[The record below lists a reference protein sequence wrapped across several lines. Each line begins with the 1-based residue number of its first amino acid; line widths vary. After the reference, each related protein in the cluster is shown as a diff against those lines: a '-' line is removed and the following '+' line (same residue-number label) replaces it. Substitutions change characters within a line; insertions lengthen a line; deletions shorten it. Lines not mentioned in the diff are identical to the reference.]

1 MAFRYEFVV
10 ETGRIDMELMKR
22 LPAGEIARQ
31 MTVSL
36 NQLARRVS
44 NALRTRPDGPWE
56 IVSHDVANVGEFS
69 TVTFLIRR
77 EDSW

>member
-1 MAFRYEFVV
+1 MGFRYEFVA
-10 ETGRIDMELMKR
+10 ETGHIDLKLMGK

-31 MTVSL
+31 TAVSL

-44 NALRTRPDGPWE
+44 NALRSRADGPWE
-56 IVSHDVANVGEFS
+56 IVSHDITNIGELS